1 MQRQDSRMKESADN
15 PGRQQCIINIDES
28 SVFYDY
34 IEFHKQF
41 VDKIRLS
48 MFTMALL
55 NKLEIFFITL
65 QKSH

>member
-1 MQRQDSRMKESADN
+1 MKESADN

-28 SVFYDY
+28 SVFYDE

-41 VDKIRLS
+41 VDTIRLS

-55 NKLEIFFITL
+55 NKLEIVFITL
-65 QKSH
+65 